1 MDELWKKQ
9 ESFNSRRTAGRFL
22 SAITGALGGHLDHMG
37 KLQLLNA
44 QERATKRQ
52 TKRGFFKRSYQDGLN
67 TICIYDDM
75 GADFVMTIG
84 AAEICPM

>member
-1 MDELWKKQ
+1 LDELWKNKKASIHEEQ
-9 ESFNSRRTAGRFL
+9 QDGFYQLSRE
-22 SAITGALGGHLDHMG
+22 HLDHMG

-84 AAEICPM
+84 AAEICPL

>member
-1 MDELWKKQ
+1 M
-9 ESFNSRRTAGRFL
+9 R
-22 SAITGALGGHLDHMG
+22 

-84 AAEICPM
+84 ATEIYPLKSEQRLQRYTHLRAEDLAKKLG

>member
-1 MDELWKKQ
+1 LDELWKKQ
-9 ESFNSRRTAGRFL
+9 ESFNSRTSAGRFL
-22 SAITGALGGHLDHMG
+22 SAITGALGGHLDHMR

-52 TKRGFFKRSYQDGLN
+52 TKRGFFKRSYQDGFN

-75 GADFVMTIG
+75 ESDFVMTIG

>member
-1 MDELWKKQ
+1 
-9 ESFNSRRTAGRFL
+9 
-22 SAITGALGGHLDHMG
+22 MG

-75 GADFVMTIG
+75 GADFVMIIG
-84 AAEICPM
+84 AAEICPL